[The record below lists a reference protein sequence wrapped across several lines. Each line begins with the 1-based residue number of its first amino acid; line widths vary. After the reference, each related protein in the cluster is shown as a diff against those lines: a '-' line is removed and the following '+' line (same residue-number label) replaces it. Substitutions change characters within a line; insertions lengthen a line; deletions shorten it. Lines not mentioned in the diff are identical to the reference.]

1 MVSIFACYILYMVV
15 WICASTKKIAQIELS
30 CKMTFCFHREF
41 GCVTLRWMRRV
52 YLVPNIVTA
61 FALSC
66 GLFVIFKINMLP
78 PGSGD
83 YRVALDCALLLLV
96 AAFAD
101 FLDGALAR
109 AIHAESEFGF
119 VFDSLADAVSF
130 GVAPSVLLLKMLSLE
145 QGTWSSF
152 LLVGGSM
159 IYSLCGVLRLVRF
172 SVKATEAKGNA
183 ELSADQKKHFTGLP
197 IPAAAAAAVSVN
209 LLFLSPWAREWM
221 DLSKENLAIVLASA
235 MVFLGYCMVCRLKFP
250 SMKMLH
256 FRLPS
261 FQLAF
266 FTVLAAVFILYG
278 ILYFFAL
285 VLTLLSWGY
294 VLMALVLSILRK
306 IAGKKSKTLEDF
318 EPEPDDEVQ

>member
-1 MVSIFACYILYMVV
+1 M
-15 WICASTKKIAQIELS
+15 
-30 CKMTFCFHREF
+30 
-41 GCVTLRWMRRV
+41 LRLMRRV

-66 GLFVIFKINMLP
+66 GLFVIFKINMLQ

-83 YRVALDCALLLLV
+83 YKVALDCALLLLV

-101 FLDGALAR
+101 FVDGALAR

-130 GVAPSVLLLKMLSLE
+130 GVAPSVLLLKMLSVD
-145 QGTWSSF
+145 QGTWLSF
-152 LLVGGSM
+152 LLIAGAM

-172 SVKATEAKGNA
+172 NVKATEAKGNA
-183 ELSADQKKHFTGLP
+183 ELSAAQKKHFTGLP
-197 IPAAAAAAVSVN
+197 IPAAAAAAVSIN
-209 LLFLSPWAREWM
+209 LLFFSPWAREWFSF
-221 DLSKENLAIVLASA
+221 SKETLVFILASS
-235 MVFLGYCMVCRLKFP
+235 MIFLGYCMVCRLKFP
-250 SMKMLH
+250 SMKVLH

-285 VLTLLSWGY
+285 VLTLASWGY
-294 VLMALVLSILRK
+294 VLVAIVLSIIRK
-306 IAGKKSKTLEDF
+306 IAGRKSKTLEDF
-318 EPEPDDEVQ
+318 EPEPDDEDHPSC